1 MVSLPSGS
9 REDVELV
16 LIETED
22 FSLVM
27 KGKPYHERYE
37 GLKQYR
43 SMDFHDAMEFSVQ
56 GKGVQSIQ
64 VYDVNGQAC

>member
-22 FSLVM
+22 FSLVI

-37 GLKQYR
+37 GMKQYR
-43 SMDFHDAMEFSVQ
+43 SMDYHDTYGIFCPW
-56 GKGVQSIQ
+56 KGSSIHSRI
-64 VYDVNGQAC
+64 

>member
-16 LIETED
+16 LIETEY
-22 FSLVM
+22 FSLVI

-37 GLKQYR
+37 GLKSNIEAWTFMMSWNCQ
-43 SMDFHDAMEFSVQ
+43 
-56 GKGVQSIQ
+56 
-64 VYDVNGQAC
+64 